1 MRSIGLQAYCEPV
14 GTTCPSGTTLSSVQG
29 YAVCNINT
37 DPNPLTGP
45 SIGASCGPNQDDIY
59 QDGVFVSACPQGP
72 NGGIACQVNG
82 GVAQC
87 AGEGYVWING
97 QRVKWQG
104 NTSNY
109 CYADSAC
116 EANYVCNKNATPNK
130 CEPKAEWSS
139 DASVTGMVGA
149 QAKRTWVGS
158 TWGPWQ
164 FVQCVSGYEVSP
176 SDSNK
181 CIIKTG
187 PVIDSFTV
195 TPTEIYSGDSV
206 TTFWQTTGATSCKIF
221 GSSVNVDGMKTY
233 KLEKSIGNNRT
244 IELECK
250 KDNGMTTTETVTVT
264 FKPEPTKPRVTLSAS
279 APVVDPG
286 QTVTINWATEN
297 YVDDGTLTTNGD
309 GCHFTEPASLTD
321 WAPGVGYT
329 SKRPTSGSVSYTINA
344 DTTFKMWCR
353 GSIKTQ
359 QAYSQ
364 ELVVKVTPPP
374 AISFSASEGSISLG
388 SWQGKSVSSS
398 LTATGKGLVSCTVT
412 NDDLSFYNVVY
423 PSGHSVPSGYASA
436 GFSVRNLNT
445 YVVNYPTN
453 LALPS
458 GYIRMTTEDYN
469 LGKGT
474 AYRATCTGIGG
485 TTTKTDSF

>member
-1 MRSIGLQAYCEPV
+1 MSLICKNSD
-14 GTTCPSGTTLSSVQG
+14 GTS
-29 YAVCNINT
+29 
-37 DPNPLTGP
+37 
-45 SIGASCGPNQDDIY
+45 
-59 QDGVFVSACPQGP
+59 
-72 NGGIACQVNG
+72 
-82 GVAQC
+82 
-87 AGEGYVWING
+87 
-97 QRVKWQG
+97 
-104 NTSNY
+104 
-109 CYADSAC
+109 
-116 EANYVCNKNATPNK
+116 
-130 CEPKAEWSS
+130 EPKQIQISYKANP
-139 DASVTGMVGA
+139 
-149 QAKRTWVGS
+149 S
-158 TWGPWQ
+158 T
-164 FVQCVSGYEVSP
+164 
-176 SDSNK
+176 
-181 CIIKTG
+181 
-187 PVIDSFTV
+187 
-195 TPTEIYSGDSV
+195 
-206 TTFWQTTGATSCKIF
+206 
-221 GSSVNVDGMKTY
+221 
-233 KLEKSIGNNRT
+233 
-244 IELECK
+244 
-250 KDNGMTTTETVTVT
+250 
-264 FKPEPTKPRVTLSAS
+264 PRVTLSAS
-279 APVVDPG
+279 SAMVDPG
-286 QTVTINWATEN
+286 QSATISWNVADYVNDGTVTA
-297 YVDDGTLTTNGD
+297 NGD

-321 WAPGVGYT
+321 WTAGTGFT
-329 SKRPTSGSVSYTINA
+329 SKRNTSGSVSYTINS

-353 GSIKTQ
+353 GSIRTHRGD
-359 QAYSQ
+359 SN